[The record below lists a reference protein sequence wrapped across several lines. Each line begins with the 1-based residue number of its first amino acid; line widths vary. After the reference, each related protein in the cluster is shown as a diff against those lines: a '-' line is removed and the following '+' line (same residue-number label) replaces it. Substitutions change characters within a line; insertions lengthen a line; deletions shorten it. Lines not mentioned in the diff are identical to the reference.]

1 MPVSPPSAVTEE
13 KDIKNLLEKNL
24 KWSQIIYE
32 QNRRLQQAMT
42 WMLIGNWIRLFIL
55 LVTVLFVIFFIGPT
69 LRQIIF

>member
-1 MPVSPPSAVTEE
+1 MSIPLPTSEE
-13 KDIKNLLEKNL
+13 SNIKGLLEKNL

-55 LVTVLFVIFFIGPT
+55 LLIVLFVIFFAGPA
-69 LRQIIF
+69 LRQIFF